1 MIGSENIKYSLKN
14 LAARKS
20 RSFLTVLSIFIGIMT
35 IFIFISF
42 GLGLYNYI
50 NTLAAE
56 SGADKI
62 YVQPRG
68 IGAPGVDSTVIFGQ
82 ADLDTIDKTKGVK
95 ETLAFYMNVGEIED
109 KNKKR
114 YVFISG
120 YEPSTTSNK
129 LLIELYGVDLLE
141 GRMLKE
147 SDNGKIIVGYNYILP
162 DKVLEKPV
170 DIGDKLTINGKVFEI
185 IGIFESIGNPQ
196 DDSNI
201 MMNEEDFKSLY
212 SDKKLSYAAIF
223 IRVNNIQDIDS
234 VADHI
239 NKDLRN
245 ARGQEEG
252 KEDFFVQ
259 TFQDVIEQFSTALNI
274 IIGFIILIALVS
286 VVVSAVNTANTM
298 ITSVL
303 ERTNEI
309 GVMKAIG
316 AKSSTIRNIFLFES
330 SFLGFVAGLI
340 GVFLGWVF
348 ASIAG
353 NILSNLGWGFLQPL
367 FTWQLFIGL
376 ILFATMVGTLS
387 GAAVAIQASRQ
398 NAVDALRYE

>member
-1 MIGSENIKYSLKN
+1 MMGSENIKYSLKN

-62 YVQPRG
+62 FVQPVG
-68 IGAPGVDSTVIFGQ
+68 LAAPGIDSSVSFGET
-82 ADLDTIDKTKGVK
+82 DLDTIEKTKGVK
-95 ETLAFYMNVGEIED
+95 ETLAFYTKIGELDD

-114 YVFISG
+114 YVFILG
-120 YEPSTTSNK
+120 YEPSTSRNK
-129 LLIELYGVDLLE
+129 LLLELMGVDLIK
-141 GRMLKE
+141 GRMVKE
-147 SDNGKIIVGYNYILP
+147 GDNSKIVVGYNYIIP
-162 DKVLEKPV
+162 DKVLQKPV
-170 DIGDKLTINGKVFEI
+170 DVGDKITINGKVFEI
-185 IGIFESIGNPQ
+185 IGIMGNIGNPQ

-201 MMNEEDFKSLY
+201 IMNEADFKSLF
-212 SDKKLSYAAIF
+212 SGEDLSYAAIF
-223 IRVNNIQDIDS
+223 IRVNNIEELDS

-239 NKDLRN
+239 RKDMRK

-259 TFQDVIEQFSTALNI
+259 TFQDAIEQFSTALNI
-274 IIGFIILIALVS
+274 IIGFIIMIALVS
-286 VVVSAVNTANTM
+286 VIVSAVNTANTM

-330 SFLGFVAGLI
+330 SFLGFVAGII
-340 GVFLGWVF
+340 GVSLGWVF

-353 NILSNLGWGFLQPL
+353 NILFNLGWGFLQPL
-367 FTWQLFIGL
+367 FTWQLFLGL
-376 ILFATMVGTLS
+376 ILFATIVGTLS
-387 GAAVAIQASRQ
+387 GVVVAVQASKQ